1 MKKLLISVA
10 LVALAGSASAQDVAK
25 RVKAEDVAWTA
36 HPLFK
41 GVQIAV
47 LIGDPTKAEVVV
59 QRIKFPPNYRVA
71 PHTHP
76 YSEVVTVMSG
86 SFGFGMGENFDP
98 AKGEVVKAGSLNA
111 IPAKQPH
118 FVWTGNEEAIIQVQF
133 TGPAGINFINLADDP
148 RKK

>member
-1 MKKLLISVA
+1 MNLHGGYLGGKRHDDVHA
-10 LVALAGSASAQDVAK
+10 AGRWGYSDN
-25 RVKAEDVAWTA
+25 
-36 HPLFK
+36 PL
-41 GVQIAV
+41 
-47 LIGDPTKAEVVV
+47 EVVV

-76 YSEVVTVMSG
+76 HSEVVTVMSG
-86 SFGFGMGENFDP
+86 SFGFGTGENFDP

-111 IPAKQPH
+111 IPAKQAH